1 MTETITTQQIAKN
14 YSAMLDSVNLID
26 GIVSGN
32 VMIESD
38 PQEREACVSRNVGH
52 LTIMLGEPYWTTED
66 MSVVEDAI
74 ASGEIYAA
82 I

>member
-1 MTETITTQQIAKN
+1 MTETITPQQIAKN
-14 YSAMLDSVNLID
+14 YSAMLDSVNLIA

-32 VMIESD
+32 VMIEAD
-38 PQEREACVSRNVGH
+38 PQERKACVSRNVGH
-52 LTIMLGEPYWTTED
+52 LTLMLREAYWTNED

-74 ASGEIYAA
+74 ASGEAYTA